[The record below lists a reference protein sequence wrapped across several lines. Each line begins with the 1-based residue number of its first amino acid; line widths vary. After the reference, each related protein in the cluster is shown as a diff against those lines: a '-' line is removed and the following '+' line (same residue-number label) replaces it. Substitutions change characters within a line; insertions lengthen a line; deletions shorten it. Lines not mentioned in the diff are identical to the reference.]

1 MSCIIEEGASNMLGE
16 SKMKIMKVRFEL
28 NGRKVEANTSPYTSL
43 TVMLRDE
50 LVIKSVKIGCE
61 HGECGACTIL
71 VNGLPMTSCIIL
83 APQVE
88 GQHITT
94 LEGLEHNPL
103 MIDLRQAFIENGA
116 IQCGFCTPGM
126 LISSYALL
134 RDNPSPT
141 QEEVKMGIE
150 GNICRCTGYIKI
162 IEAVL
167 DAAER
172 ITSERTEDN

>member
-1 MSCIIEEGASNMLGE
+1 VLGE
-16 SKMKIMKVRFEL
+16 DQVKTMKVNFEL
-28 NGRKVEANTSPYTSL
+28 NGKKVTADVTPYTTL
-43 TVMLRDE
+43 TDMLRED
-50 LVIKSVKIGCE
+50 LGIQSVKKGCE
-61 HGECGACTIL
+61 HGECGACTVL
-71 VNGLPMTSCIIL
+71 VNGLPMTSCIML

-88 GQHITT
+88 GKYVTT
-94 LEGLEHNPL
+94 LEGLEYKAL

-134 RDNPSPT
+134 RDNKHPSP
-141 QEEVKMGIE
+141 EEVKLGIE
-150 GNICRCTGYIKI
+150 GNICRCTGFTKI

-172 ITSERTEDN
+172 ITIE

>member
-1 MSCIIEEGASNMLGE
+1 
-16 SKMKIMKVRFEL
+16 MKVNFEL
-28 NGRKVEANTSPYTSL
+28 NGKKVTANVTPHTTL
-43 TVMLRDE
+43 TDMLRED
-50 LVIKSVKIGCE
+50 LGIQSVKKGCE
-61 HGECGACTIL
+61 HGECGACTVL
-71 VNGLPMTSCIIL
+71 VNGLPMTSCIML

-88 GQHITT
+88 GKYVTT
-94 LEGLEHNPL
+94 LEGLEYKAL

-134 RDNPSPT
+134 RDNKHPSP
-141 QEEVKMGIE
+141 EEVKLGIE
-150 GNICRCTGYIKI
+150 GNICRCTGFTKI

-172 ITSERTEDN
+172 ITIE